1 MSRTE
6 NQNCQYFKIDIN
18 DISEFRCRRVN
29 SVTYRFYKN
38 LKYTKERID
47 KKFKKKNNNITW

>member
-47 KKFKKKNNNITW
+47 KKSKKKKQ